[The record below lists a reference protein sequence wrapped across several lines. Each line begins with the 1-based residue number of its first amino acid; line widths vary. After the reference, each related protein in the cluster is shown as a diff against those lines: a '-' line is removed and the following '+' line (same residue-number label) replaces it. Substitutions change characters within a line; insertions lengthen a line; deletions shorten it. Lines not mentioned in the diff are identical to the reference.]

1 MEVDEGDLRHE
12 FKQNKLSQYL
22 SCGDRIYMSGIK
34 LRWFVCILNK
44 DVKGKGSLQVRD
56 GEEWNYTKS
65 GDISNVSQ
73 IHDDD

>member
-1 MEVDEGDLRHE
+1 
-12 FKQNKLSQYL
+12 
-22 SCGDRIYMSGIK
+22 MSGIK

-73 IHDDD
+73 IDDNDWRGTW